1 MRYRVQAKATV
12 TYDFEVK
19 GDNEQDAR
27 DQAASE
33 IFHSYVHVDDT
44 IIIDLDLRQIGEEE
58 DV

>member
-12 TYDFEVK
+12 TYDFEVE
-19 GDNEQDAR
+19 GDSLEDAR
-27 DQAASE
+27 EQASSE

-44 IIIDLDLRQIGEEE
+44 IIIDLDLREIEEAD